1 VYQFGASKVSEKLKW
16 IVNGYFSDVQ
26 KDPEFWDSGIAITD
40 YTRVLL
46 NPTLDTGLPPYPW

>member
-1 VYQFGASKVSEKLKW
+1 VSEKLKW